1 MITPIILA
9 AGASTRMGR
18 PKALLDFN
26 GRSALALVL
35 EAVRELD
42 EPVVVLGHD
51 AESLRPHVT
60 RGRAVTNAGW
70 ARGQTSSL
78 KAGLRAAP
86 GAEAYLMHPVDTPL
100 IWPSDVRALVESR
113 RSDPKAG
120 RVWIPSHRMR
130 RGHPVLF
137 DASVVAGLLALDDES
152 PARGVLEAAGIVHV
166 ETESPYVLMDM
177 DTPDDYA
184 RLLSEYGRRR

>member
-18 PKALLDFN
+18 PKALLEFN
-26 GRSALALVL
+26 GRTALALVL
-35 EAVRELD
+35 DAVRELD
-42 EPVVVLGHD
+42 EPVVVLGHE
-51 AESLRPHVT
+51 AETLRPHVT
-60 RGRAVTNAGW
+60 RGRAVTNADW

-86 GAEAYLMHPVDTPL
+86 GSEAYLMHPVDTPL
-100 IWPSDVRALVESR
+100 IRVEDVRALVASR
-113 RSDPKAG
+113 QGDPRAG

-137 DASVVAGLLALDDES
+137 DAPVAEELLRLDDAS
-152 PARGVLEAAGIVHV
+152 PARGILEAAGIVHV

-184 RLLSEYGRRR
+184 RLLSEYRRRR